1 MKDME
6 GQIGNFPNT
15 CLLAFKELL
24 IKDWK
29 TTYLHLPEKIMSY
42 ASERSLYIWN
52 LLAATIVSWKMSLL
66 QDHMEIDYCCSCD

>member
-6 GQIGNFPNT
+6 GQMGNFPNT

-29 TTYLHLPEKIMSY
+29 TTYLHLPQKIMSY
-42 ASERSLYIWN
+42 ASERYLYGYCYYCIMEDVT
-52 LLAATIVSWKMSLL
+52 AAIS
-66 QDHMEIDYCCSCD
+66 YGN

>member
-6 GQIGNFPNT
+6 GQMGNFPNT

-42 ASERSLYIWN
+42 ASERSLYG
-52 LLAATIVSWKMSLL
+52 
-66 QDHMEIDYCCSCD
+66 